1 MNLNN
6 IMSESTA
13 EYQVS
18 MARCILSFNRADDAT
33 KAKLLDSYRKIIREY
48 EEIKYHNREQ
58 DQNQGLD
65 EVLDDPRHGQAGYL
79 NKGEY

>member
-1 MNLNN
+1 MDLNKIMNK
-6 IMSESTA
+6 STT

-18 MARCILSFNRADDAT
+18 MARLVLSFDRANADT
-33 KAKLLDSYRKIIREY
+33 KAKLLDSYREIIREY
-48 EEIKYHNREQ
+48 EEHLYHNREQ

-79 NKGEY
+79 NKGEF